1 MKKLF
6 FYLLFLGFIMPVSAG
21 DGNVKELFEQFLST
35 DWPTVIAA
43 KEDIEN
49 LGDQGIPGLIELLNN
64 AQILK
69 LKNTGDLIYPGAERF
84 FGHGQI
90 IDYDIDVACIRAGW
104 LLEELTFKN
113 FGFTG
118 FHLPAEEL
126 NDFLKKTFTE
136 YFSTGENLSQI
147 ETMNETE
154 KRELIKKLSIERAH
168 SWWSIASGKWSRLG
182 ALEEA
187 LNGTDEKC
195 QVKALFYMRNGKTVC
210 TGLDQKEYKAR
221 LSKTIERLAKSTTSR
236 VSENAKLIMLDND
249 YSWLAI
255 KPVH

>member
-49 LGDQGIPGLIELLNN
+49 LGDQGIPGLIELLKN

-154 KRELIKKLSIERAH
+154 KRDLIKRLSVERAN
-168 SWWSIASGKWSRLG
+168 SWWSVASGKWSRLG

-210 TGLDQKEYKAR
+210 TGLDQKEYKSR